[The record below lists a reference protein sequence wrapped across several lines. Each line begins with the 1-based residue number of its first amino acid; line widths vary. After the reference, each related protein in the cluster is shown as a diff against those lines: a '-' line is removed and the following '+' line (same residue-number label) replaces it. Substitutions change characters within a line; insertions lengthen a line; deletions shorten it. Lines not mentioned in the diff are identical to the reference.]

1 VIDQDIARYLGHLKY
16 VQGGAKNTILAYRT
30 DLQQFRQVIRR
41 SLGGPVDAGLLDQTS
56 LEPYFDWLKD
66 KRYRPATVAR
76 KLAALRSFFGYLE
89 DNQGL
94 VATPLIRALRM
105 PAPERKLPKSLSRT
119 QLAYLLEAPAA
130 GTSAHDLRDS
140 AILSFVY
147 ATGLRAAEAV
157 EVTIHDLNLTRGLL
171 DRPGAP
177 TDPLQLGISRRALER
192 YVKDGRP
199 QLLRN
204 RGEPAL
210 FLNQRGQ
217 RLSRQGLWLVVKK
230 WAQVCNLGEDVSPY
244 TLRHSLTRHLL
255 QQGRSKQEVQH
266 LLGLASPSTIRFSA
280 G

>member
-1 VIDQDIARYLGHLKY
+1 MIDEDIARYLGHLKY

-30 DLQQFRQVIRR
+30 DLQQFRQVLR
-41 SLGGPVDAGLLDQTS
+41 LDQGTPVDTAGLSRAS
-56 LEPYFDWLKD
+56 LKAYFEWLARKQF
-66 KRYRPATVAR
+66 RPATVAR
-76 KLAALRSFFGYLE
+76 KLAALRSFFGYME
-89 DNQGL
+89 ENQGL
-94 VATPLIRALRM
+94 ATKTLVKSLRL
-105 PAPERKLPKSLSRT
+105 PAPERKQPRSLSRA
-119 QLAYLLEAPAA
+119 QLARLLEAPSG
-130 GTSAHDLRDS
+130 GTSARDLRDS

-147 ATGLRAAEAV
+147 ATGLRAADAV

-171 DRPGAP
+171 DRPGAS
-177 TDPLQLGISRRALER
+177 TDPLPLGISRHALER

-230 WAQVCNLGEDVSPY
+230 WSQACNLGEDVSPY

-255 QQGRSKQEVQH
+255 QQGRSRQEVQH
-266 LLGLASPSTIRFSA
+266 LLGLASPSTIRFLA